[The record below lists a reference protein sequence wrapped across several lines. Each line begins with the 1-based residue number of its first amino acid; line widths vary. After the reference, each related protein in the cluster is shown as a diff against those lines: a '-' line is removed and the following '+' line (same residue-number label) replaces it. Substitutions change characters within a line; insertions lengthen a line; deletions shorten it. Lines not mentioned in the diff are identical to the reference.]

1 MWLAERWRNLTDKTL
16 INYKGKIGVV
26 ENARQGSFRMWVVED
41 AEKEEWSMNTF
52 YLPQS
57 ASGLD
62 FKVMN
67 TFYTGEICLVT
78 EKISDPFCL
87 FYYNLKTNSM
97 RSVTYEGL
105 LHMAT
110 FKQALQFS
118 VSYHYE
124 SLVSLET

>member
-1 MWLAERWRNLTDKTL
+1 
-16 INYKGKIGVV
+16 
-26 ENARQGSFRMWVVED
+26 
-41 AEKEEWSMNTF
+41 MNTF

-57 ASGLD
+57 AAGLD
-62 FKVMN
+62 FKLMN

-78 EKISDPFCL
+78 GQISDLFCL
-87 FYYNLKTNSM
+87 FYYNLKTTSM
-97 RSVTYEGL
+97 RSVTYEGGL
-105 LHMAT
+105 LPMAK